1 MRYRSTDIA
10 GVVVIEPVVYAD
22 ARGHFLET
30 FHAEKYAAAGIPSH
44 FVQDNQS
51 LSVRNVLRGLHLQL
65 RKPQGKLV
73 RVAVGEIWDVAVDVR
88 PESPTFGRWVGD
100 VLSAGNSRQ
109 LYIPP
114 GCAHGFCVVSDHA
127 LVEYKCT
134 ELYDP
139 EDEIGIAFDDPT
151 LSITW
156 PVREP
161 LLSDKDRRNI
171 RWSDFVAGLSGVRD
185 RGGSSIASDRHD
197 TGRPPDP
204 RFRRPLSPKA

>member
-1 MRYRSTDIA
+1 M
-10 GVVVIEPVVYAD
+10 
-22 ARGHFLET
+22 
-30 FHAEKYAAAGIPSH
+30 
-44 FVQDNQS
+44 
-51 LSVRNVLRGLHLQL
+51 
-65 RKPQGKLV
+65 
-73 RVAVGEIWDVAVDVR
+73 AVDVR

-185 RGGSSIASDRHD
+185 RGGSSIASDRHE

-204 RFRRPLSPKA
+204 RFRRPLSRKA